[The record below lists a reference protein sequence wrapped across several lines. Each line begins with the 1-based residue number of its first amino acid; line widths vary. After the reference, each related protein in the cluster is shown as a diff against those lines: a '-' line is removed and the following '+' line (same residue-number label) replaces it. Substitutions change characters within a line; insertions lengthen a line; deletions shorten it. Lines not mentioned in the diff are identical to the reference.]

1 MICGMIFGWR
11 CAPPDSTLTVARRL
25 PLIVLLL
32 LLGWMFWSSPTLAG
46 IASGVAVFLFGM
58 MALEQGLRGLTG
70 GTLEALLRRST
81 DRLWKGLAFGAGTT
95 ALTQSSTLVSLL
107 TISFLSSGLLG
118 LKQGLGVIF
127 GANLGT
133 TTGAWLLAGPALHF
147 NIGAGA
153 LPLLTFG
160 VVFIL
165 TRNRIL
171 RALGWVLVGIGFL
184 FLGIQWMKEGFETF
198 QQAFDLTEF
207 AMTGLG
213 GLLLYT
219 LVGIVATVIMQ
230 SSHATLIIVITAL
243 AAGQIS
249 YDNALAVSIG
259 ANIGTAVSTG
269 LAAITTNIAGRRLA
283 AAHLIFNLVTGLIAL
298 VFIQG
303 FLCAVELGSRWLGIA
318 EDNYTIRLA
327 LFHTLFNLTGI
338 AVMVPMIGRLVHLLE
353 TKMKPAEVKLD
364 RPKYISDQMLETPGA
379 ALEALRREL
388 LRLFRRAFSLI
399 ARILNYEAGELRQAN
414 RHDTVAQPPARVHV
428 VDVDKVYLGTI
439 KPLHGLIVA
448 FMARL
453 PVEGVRARQM
463 TLLRVASQ
471 DLIEAVK
478 DAKHLQKNMVRY
490 LQSEQEA
497 MRNEYLDMRRN
508 LGHLLARL
516 DELAAVEEPY
526 EDMELE
532 LSELG
537 TRIEENDIV
546 NNGRLDELIRNNR
559 ITAEQATSL
568 MNDNA
573 YSYRISRNLLG
584 MARATFQPFA
594 QLDAELRDAIELNP
608 AEVRTLLAEIGNR
621 QVEEHQV
628 EEQRKEP

>member
-1 MICGMIFGWR
+1 M
-11 CAPPDSTLTVARRL
+11 ARRL
-25 PLIVLLL
+25 PLIILLIV
-32 LLGWMFWSSPTLAG
+32 LGWMFWSSPTLAG

-70 GTLEALLRRST
+70 GTLEALLKHST

-95 ALTQSSTLVSLL
+95 ALTQSSTLISLL

-165 TRNRIL
+165 TRTRIL
-171 RALGWVLVGIGFL
+171 RSLGWVLVGIGFL

-198 QQAFDLTEF
+198 QQAFDLTEL
-207 AMTGLG
+207 AMTGLS

-219 LVGIVATVIMQ
+219 LVGILATVVMQ

-269 LAAITTNIAGRRLA
+269 LAAITTNTAGRRLA

-298 VFIQG
+298 VFIQA
-303 FLCAVELGSRWLGIA
+303 FLGAVEVGSAWLGIA
-318 EDNYTIRLA
+318 EDNHTIKLA

-338 AVMVPMIGRLVHLLE
+338 LVMVPLIGRLVELLE
-353 TKMKPAEVKLD
+353 KRMPSTPLQLD
-364 RPKYISDQMLETPGA
+364 QPKYISNNLLETPGA

-399 ARILNYEAGELRQAN
+399 AQALNYEAGQLRKIQSRAELAALPERI
-414 RHDTVAQPPARVHV
+414 RW
-428 VDVDKVYLGTI
+428 VDMDDLYLRTI
-439 KPLHGLIVA
+439 KPLHGLIVN

-453 PVEGVRARQM
+453 SVEGDRARQLV
-463 TLLRVASQ
+463 LLRVASQ
-471 DLIEAVK
+471 DVIEAVK

-490 LQSEQEA
+490 LKEADSPMGREYQS
-497 MRNEYLDMRRN
+497 MRRH
-508 LGHLLARL
+508 LGHLLQQL
-516 DELAAVEEPY
+516 DLLAAEGEADSDDIELELAA
-526 EDMELE
+526 
-532 LSELG
+532 LS

-559 ITAEQATSL
+559 INAEQATSL

-573 YSYRISRNLLG
+573 YTHRIARNLLN
-584 MARATFQPFA
+584 MARAAFQPFA
-594 QLDAELRDAIELNP
+594 ELDSELRDAIVLNP
-608 AEVRTLLAEIGNR
+608 GEVRALLANLNSPNAE
-621 QVEEHQV
+621 
-628 EEQRKEP
+628 KEKTDP

>member
-1 MICGMIFGWR
+1 M
-11 CAPPDSTLTVARRL
+11 ARRL
-25 PLIVLLL
+25 PLILLL
-32 LLGWMFWSSPTLAG
+32 LVLGWMFWFSPTLAG

-70 GTLEALLRRST
+70 GTLEALLKRST

-95 ALTQSSTLVSLL
+95 ALTQSSTLISLL

-165 TRNRIL
+165 ARTKIL
-171 RALGWVLVGIGFL
+171 KALGWVLVGIGFL
-184 FLGIQWMKEGFETF
+184 FLGIQWMKEAFETF

-207 AMTGLG
+207 AMTGIQ
-213 GLLLYT
+213 GLLVYS

-230 SSHATLIIVITAL
+230 SSHATLIVVITAL
-243 AAGQIS
+243 ATGQIT

-269 LAAITTNIAGRRLA
+269 LAAITTNTAGRRLA

-298 VFIQG
+298 VFIRF
-303 FLCAVELGSRWLGIA
+303 FLLAVDVGSAWMGIA
-318 EDNYTIRLA
+318 EDNHTLKLA
-327 LFHTLFNLTGI
+327 LFHTLFNLTGVL
-338 AVMVPMIGRLVHLLE
+338 VMVPLIGPLVRFLE
-353 TKMKPAEVKLD
+353 TRMQPAALKLD
-364 RPKYISDQMLETPGA
+364 APKYISMNMLETPGA
-379 ALEALRREL
+379 AIEAIRREL
-388 LRLFRRAFSLI
+388 LRLFRRSFSLL
-399 ARILNYEAGELRQAN
+399 AQVLNYEAGQLRQSADLDKL
-414 RHDTVAQPPARVHV
+414 RMPPARVRMV
-428 VDVDKVYLGTI
+428 EVDEVYVRTI
-439 KPLHGLIVA
+439 KPLHGLIVD

-453 PVEGVRARQM
+453 TVEGKRTQQLVLM
-463 TLLRVASQ
+463 RVASQ

-478 DAKHLQKNMVRY
+478 DAKHLQKNMVQY
-490 LQSEQEA
+490 LNGSHDA

-508 LGHLLARL
+508 LGYLLARL
-516 DELAAVEEPY
+516 DDLASGAETHDEDIDLELADLA
-526 EDMELE
+526 
-532 LSELG
+532 

-546 NNGRLDELIRNNR
+546 NNGRLDELIRKDR
-559 ITAEQATSL
+559 ITAAQATSL
-568 MNDNA
+568 MNDNT

-584 MARATFQPFA
+584 MARASFQPFA
-594 QLDAELRDAIELNP
+594 ELDPELREAIELNP
-608 AEVRTLLAEIGNR
+608 DEVRAVLTESALLRGKNEGSSDS
-621 QVEEHQV
+621 
-628 EEQRKEP
+628 